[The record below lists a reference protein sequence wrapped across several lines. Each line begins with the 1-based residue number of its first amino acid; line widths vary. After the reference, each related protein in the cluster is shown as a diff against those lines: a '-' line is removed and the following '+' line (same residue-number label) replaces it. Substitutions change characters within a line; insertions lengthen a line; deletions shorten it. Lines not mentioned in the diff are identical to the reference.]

1 MKRASAW
8 LILSSSQSLP
18 ARAAL
23 DVGDTAS
30 GFSVPAAPGGKVACT
45 SIPTRA

>member
-8 LILSSSQSLP
+8 LILPSSQRPP
-18 ARAAL
+18 AREAL
-23 DVGDTAS
+23 DVGDIAP
-30 GFSVPAAPGGKVACT
+30 GFSVPAALGGKVACT